1 MMTFKKKVGSPII
14 VCSIVLI
21 IGNILSLF
29 ITKKIDLE
37 LIVVDILYLL
47 TILWQVFRYLALKKR
62 GVIQKQVR
70 YVIERTKTRR
80 SHYNTFYAYI
90 KADNGMEYKVHH
102 NRPITD
108 FENLPN
114 KGFVDVIVDPNN
126 YKNYFILIETVKG
139 K

>member
-1 MMTFKKKVGSPII
+1 MMTFKKKVGFPII
-14 VCSIVLI
+14 VCCIVLI

-47 TILWQVFRYLALKKR
+47 TMLWQLVRYYNLKKR
-62 GVIQKQVR
+62 GITQKQVR
-70 YVIERTKTRR
+70 YVIERTKTKR
-80 SHYNTFYAYI
+80 SHYNTLYAFI
-90 KADNGMEYKVHH
+90 KTDNGMEYKVHH
-102 NRPITD
+102 NRPIKD

-114 KGFVDVIVDPNN
+114 KGFVDVIVDSNN